1 MSVEGATAT
10 VLCFG
15 IGSFCGLLV
24 GGAGGQALYRI
35 NPRYPPLLAGVA
47 VILGCFPF
55 WMVLNTVH
63 ATSSVFYIFVITAFA
78 GLCAGVTGPVV
89 KANLQNVTLPTARG
103 QAFAIYNTFDDFGR
117 GLGPVFIAMLI
128 SKYGSRR
135 RAFNIG
141 VLGWILCGFFNMLSA
156 LTIGK
161 DEQKMHRSLEVTLE
175 LVNGDTEQKM
185 QRKVTTNVI
194 NSKTVLVDDDFLE
207 DTNILGVPHRASLTR
222 RTSGHDT
229 GIPQVKVV

>member
-15 IGSFCGLLV
+15 IGSFCGLLI

-35 NPRYPPLLAGVA
+35 NPRYPSVLAGVA
-47 VILGCFPF
+47 AILGCFPF
-55 WMVLNTVH
+55 WMVLNTVN
-63 ATSSVFYIFVITAFA
+63 AKSSVVYIFVVTAFA

-117 GLGPVFIAMLI
+117 GLGPVFIALLI

-135 RAFNIG
+135 QAFNVG
-141 VLGWILCGFFNMLSA
+141 VLGWIMCGIFNILTA

-161 DEQKMHRSLEVTLE
+161 DEEKMHRSLEVTLAM
-175 LVNGDTEQKM
+175 VNGDTGKNIL
-185 QRKVTTNVI
+185 RKVSS
-194 NSKTVLVDDDFLE
+194 NSNTVLVDDDFLV
-207 DTNILGVPHRASLTR
+207 DMTTSAAPHRASLTR
-222 RTSGHDT
+222 RTSGHEIRITD
-229 GIPQVKVV
+229 IKVV